1 MTYNEN
7 PPIPEPTALESVI
20 AEYVHTYG
28 GHTYG
33 GHINNHER
41 YVEVVLASPQMQALK
56 QFALGAAQHAASVG
70 MEKSMEKYLE
80 AMGLDE
86 ITIEWVLS

>member
-20 AEYVHTYG
+20 AEYV
-28 GHTYG
+28 HTYG

-86 ITIEWVLS
+86 LTIEWVLS